1 MELRA
6 FAHELI
12 HAEDLATKLRPPP
25 ADLTDERPG
34 TPLRI
39 ERPGRPMSLQ
49 IVERARVPVPPAA
62 GMPDPAQRVR
72 ILHAFA
78 NHELQAAELF
88 AWALLAFPETPRSF
102 RQGCLK
108 ILADEQR
115 HLRLY
120 IDRVEALG
128 ARFGDHPVSAHFWN
142 KARDIATPLAFV
154 CTMGLT
160 FESANLDF
168 AREHIDAA
176 RAIGD
181 DETAH
186 ALEIVHHDEVRHV
199 AFAWKWL
206 LRWKDPEQSAWDAYC
221 ANVTWPH
228 GPDRARGKQF
238 DALAR
243 EQAGLD
249 EAFIAKLA
257 KTQPTRPGGAG
268 R

>member
-6 FAHELI
+6 FALELI
-12 HAEDLATKLRPPP
+12 EATDLATKLRAAP
-25 ADLTDERPG
+25 ASLTDDEPG
-34 TPLRI
+34 PALRI
-39 ERPGRPMSLQ
+39 EAPGRPDALQ
-49 IVERARVPVPPAA
+49 IVKHARVPVPPAT

-72 ILHAFA
+72 ILHALA
-78 NHELQAAELF
+78 NHELQAIELF

-102 RQGCLK
+102 RRGCLK
-108 ILADEQR
+108 ILTDEQR
-115 HLRLY
+115 HLGLY
-120 IDRVEALG
+120 VERIEALG
-128 ARFGDHPVSAHFWN
+128 ARFGDHPVNAHFWN
-142 KARDIATPLAFV
+142 KASDMTTPLAFV

-160 FESANLDF
+160 FENANLDF
-168 AREHIDAA
+168 AQEHVDAA

-181 DETAH
+181 VATAD
-186 ALEIVHHDEVRHV
+186 ALQTVHHDEVRHV

-206 LRWKDPEQSAWDAYC
+206 LRWKEPGQTAWDAYC
-221 ANVTWPH
+221 ANVVWPH

-249 EAFIAKLA
+249 AAFIQRLA
-257 KTQPTRPGGAG
+257 ATPPTRPGGAG